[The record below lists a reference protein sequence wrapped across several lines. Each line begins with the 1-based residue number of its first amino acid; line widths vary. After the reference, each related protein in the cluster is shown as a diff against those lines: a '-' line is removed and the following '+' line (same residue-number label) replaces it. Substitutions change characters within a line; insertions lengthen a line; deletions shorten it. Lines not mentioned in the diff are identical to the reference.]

1 MTNSIHRSTQTCI
14 EHSLECL
21 LQFLMMM
28 MMMMMMMIIIII
40 IIIIIFI
47 VQPVPGYMA
56 QNAYQFNIKFNVF
69 I

>member
-28 MMMMMMMIIIII
+28 MMMMMM

-47 VQPVPGYMA
+47 VQPVPDFFLGLYGA
-56 QNAYQFNIKFNVF
+56 KY
-69 I
+69 